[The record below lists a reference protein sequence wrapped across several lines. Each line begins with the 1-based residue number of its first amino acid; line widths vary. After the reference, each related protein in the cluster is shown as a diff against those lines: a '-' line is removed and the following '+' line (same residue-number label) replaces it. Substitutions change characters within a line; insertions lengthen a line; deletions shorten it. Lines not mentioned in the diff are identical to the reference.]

1 MSTKLYHTIIKGRF
15 IDRPNRFIAHVEIHG
30 KVETCHMPNPG
41 RMRELLF
48 PGVTVYVT
56 PHENPKARTPY
67 GVIGIE
73 KGNDIF
79 YLDTGRCNDVAAYMV
94 QHQMIPGWEKY
105 VLLRREVTMGD
116 SRFDLLLGDPES
128 GEVFPVEVKSC
139 SLAGEKGAMF
149 PDAPTE
155 RGTKHLL
162 HLASIGK
169 EGGHAGLLVLVHYG
183 RAQWFLPDFHT
194 DPDFAKAF
202 CENLPYI
209 DWKAAVISW
218 TPEFVMPEST
228 RLLPTSQAVL
238 EREMGDRGIYFL
250 VLHLEEEKEIEI
262 GNQGTMHF
270 PKGYY
275 VYVGAAKENLTKQ
288 MNSHRRLRKQIRSPV
303 DAIRQVSSVT
313 AVLPIRSGED
323 LRHQASSMMRN
334 IADWTMEDFQEGS
347 ISYPC
352 LFGFH
357 ENPIHLRGFTKV
369 EETLG
374 IDRLERQLEVRS

>member
-1 MSTKLYHTIIKGRF
+1 MSTKLYDTIIKGRF
-15 IDRPNRFIAHVEIHG
+15 IDRPNRFIAHVEIQG

-56 PHENPKARTPY
+56 PHGNRAARTPY
-67 GVIGIE
+67 GVIGVE
-73 KGNDIF
+73 KGKDIF

-94 QHQMIPGWEKY
+94 QHQMIPGWENY

-139 SLAGEKGAMF
+139 SLAGRKGAMF

-194 DPDFAKAF
+194 DPGFAKAF
-202 CENLPYI
+202 CDNLPYI
-209 DWKAAVISW
+209 DWKAAVLSW
-218 TPEFVMPEST
+218 TPDFVMPEST
-228 RLLPTSQAVL
+228 RLVPTSREVL
-238 EREMGDRGIYFL
+238 EKEMGDRGIYFL
-250 VLHLEEEKEIEI
+250 VLHIEDEQDVTI
-262 GNQGTMHF
+262 GAQGTIHV
-270 PKGYY
+270 PQGYY
-275 VYVGAAKENLTKQ
+275 VYVGAAQEELTKR
-288 MNSHRRLRKQIRSPV
+288 MNYHRRTRKQKHWAIDYIRE
-303 DAIRQVSSVT
+303 VSTVT
-313 AVLPIRSGED
+313 GVLPIRSSED
-323 LRHQASSMMRN
+323 LREMAAKRMKEIS
-334 IADWTMEDFQEGS
+334 DWTVDDFKDGH
-347 ISYPC
+347 ISYSC
-352 LFGFH
+352 LFGFK
-357 ENPIHLRGFTKV
+357 ENPMHLRAFTLV
-369 EETLG
+369 EEELG
-374 IDRLERQLEVRS
+374 MDRLDGQLEVRS